1 MQNQLQH
8 KLEYERKSINQSL
21 IPESSDDLQ
30 NENIPKEYQWNLGD
44 IVYVGATEY
53 KIIESGNE
61 ITLQDESFPL
71 FLEYY
76 SKDDFLKLLKENPLN
91 DH

>member
-1 MQNQLQH
+1 MIYRMKIFQ
-8 KLEYERKSINQSL
+8 KSING
-21 IPESSDDLQ
+21 
-30 NENIPKEYQWNLGD
+30 NLGD
-44 IVYVGATEY
+44 SVYVGATEY

-76 SKDDFLKLLKENPLN
+76 SKDDFLKLIKRKPIK
-91 DH
+91 